1 MNVPQRF
8 IRFILFN
15 MHLKI
20 YSTHDYT
27 LYYDKLIIV
36 ELSRPS
42 NIQALLQD
50 DRNFAILSKK
60 LPISMRR
67 KAVMRIYSSGKDL
80 VLEIY
85 LNIKFNY
92 LYQPSKYFYV
102 FKNKEYTVIAHHCHD
117 AVFYLVNGDML
128 HDNYVE

>member
-1 MNVPQRF
+1 
-8 IRFILFN
+8 

-27 LYYDKLIIV
+27 LYYDKLIMV

-67 KAVMRIYSSGKDL
+67 KAVMRRQSSGNDEDP
-80 VLEIY
+80 VIY
-85 LNIKFNY
+85 LDLK
-92 LYQPSKYFYV
+92 K
-102 FKNKEYTVIAHHCHD
+102 
-117 AVFYLVNGDML
+117 
-128 HDNYVE
+128 